1 MLLVPLVFIAL
12 ARVEELAAVAFGRSP
27 RRLIAGPL
35 PAPEGFAPKVSIHIP
50 AYREP
55 PEMLK
60 ATLDA
65 VSRLDYP
72 NFECMVVINNTPD
85 PALWRPVEEH
95 CRILGERFT

>member
-1 MLLVPLVFIAL
+1 MSL
-12 ARVEELAAVAFGRSP
+12 ARVEWTAAIAFGQGP
-27 RRLIAGPL
+27 RRLIAGAL

-65 VSRLDYP
+65 VARLQYP
-72 NFECMVVINNTPD
+72 DFECVVVINNTPD
-85 PALWRPVEEH
+85 PAYWQPIEAH
-95 CRILGERFT
+95 CRALGDRFKFVNADN